1 MSDPVRLWKV
11 PLIVSD
17 ETLAGYFCCLS
28 SDEKERANRFRF
40 ADDRRR
46 FVVARGTLRHL
57 LGREFARSPQSV
69 TFSYSEYGKPNINPP
84 LMASTAEAAASGL
97 RDFHFN
103 LSHSGELAL
112 CVLGGDRR
120 VGVDIEIIRP
130 IQRLENM
137 MERCLS
143 KAEQKQVEST
153 AEPLRA
159 FLQRWTCK
167 EAYLKAIG
175 KGLSQSMQAVEVD
188 ETLSRLLHVPDDCHE
203 GWHLQTVELPED
215 LPETYVGALVIA
227 GNAQMQ
233 LNDWQHIIC

>member
-1 MSDPVRLWKV
+1 MSDVVRLWKV
-11 PLIVSD
+11 PLIVSN
-17 ETLAGYFCCLS
+17 ETLEDYFCCLS
-28 SDEKERANRFRF
+28 SDEKDRANRFKF
-40 ADDRRR
+40 AHDRRR

-57 LGREFARSPQSV
+57 LGEEFARSPQSII
-69 TFSYSEYGKPNINPP
+69 FCYSEYGKPSMDPT
-84 LMASTAEAAASGL
+84 STAALG
-97 RDFHFN
+97 DFHFN

-143 KAEQKQVEST
+143 EAEQKQVKET
-153 AEPLRA
+153 KDPLQA

-175 KGLSQSMQAVEVD
+175 KGLSQSMKTVEVD
-188 ETLSRLLHVPDDCHE
+188 TTLSRLLHVPDDCNE
-203 GWHLQTVELPED
+203 GWHLQTVELPKE
-215 LPETYVGALVIA
+215 LPETYVGALVVA
-227 GNAQMQ
+227 GKAQVQ
-233 LNDWQHIIC
+233 LNDWQHTTRQP

>member
-57 LGREFARSPQSV
+57 LGREFARSPQSI
-69 TFSYSEYGKPNINPP
+69 TFCYSKYGKPS
-84 LMASTAEAAASGL
+84 MSQTSTAAFC
-97 RDFHFN
+97 DFHFN